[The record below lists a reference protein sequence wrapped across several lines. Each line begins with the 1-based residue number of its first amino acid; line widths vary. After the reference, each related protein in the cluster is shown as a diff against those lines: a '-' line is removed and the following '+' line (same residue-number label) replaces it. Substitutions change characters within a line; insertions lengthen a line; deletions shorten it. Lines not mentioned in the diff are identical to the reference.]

1 MPKSGINLIPG
12 EEKASFEV
20 IILAK
25 KFKTYALFSLIV
37 FLIVILGY
45 FIAFFRMNS
54 HLKSLSQKISQAEAK
69 INSYKSLESDL
80 VLVKDRLVKIKKIFS
95 TQKRK
100 IEALKKIKEVS
111 PPEIVF
117 RSIESSSKE
126 LKISVTSSDLGA
138 IKRFTERISN
148 PEFEKIFKK
157 IEISAVSR
165 VEEGNYG
172 FNLGCFF

>member
-25 KFKTYALFSLIV
+25 KFKTYALFFLIV
-37 FLIVILGY
+37 FLIVT
-45 FIAFFRMNS
+45 FSCFVAFLRMNS
-54 HLKSLSQKISQAEAK
+54 RLKSLSQKISQAEAK
-69 INSYKSLESDL
+69 INSYKPLESDL

-100 IEALKKIKEVS
+100 IEAFKKIKEVS

-117 RSIESSSKE
+117 RSIESSSRE
-126 LKISVTSSDLGA
+126 LKISVTSSNLRMVKSFIEG
-138 IKRFTERISN
+138 IST
-148 PEFEKIFKK
+148 PEIEKIFKK

-165 VEEGNYG
+165 DGEGNYS
-172 FNLGCFF
+172 FNLECIF